1 MPSSSRSP
9 KGCAL
14 PLGEVIEEG
23 SGDTLVAL
31 LHGVL
36 DRGRSFERVAALLH
50 DEARTIRYDRR
61 GYDGMPDDDYADIW
75 GHADDL
81 LGLLDGRPAVV
92 VGHSFGGMTALAA
105 ARQAPEL
112 VRAVVLYEMA
122 VAWAPEWNDAPMIG
136 VLADPDPEGAGLRL
150 LFPDFDSLPAEVR
163 ARRRAQAAAFI
174 AEERSVRIGR
184 PAFSFADVHVPV
196 LYGRGD
202 QPVFEG
208 VVEHLRR
215 HLPRFA
221 DVRLPGSGHDPHRH
235 EPERFADLVRRG
247 VALAAGLG

>member
-1 MPSSSRSP
+1 MPSSSRWP
-9 KGCAL
+9 TGCAL
-14 PLGEVIEEG
+14 PLGDVVEEG
-23 SGDTLVAL
+23 SGDALVAL

-36 DRGRSFERVAALLH
+36 DRGRSFEGVAALLH

-61 GYDGMPDDDYADIW
+61 GYDGMPDDEYADIW

-81 LGLLDGRPAVV
+81 LGILDGRPAVV

-105 ARQAPEL
+105 ALKAPEL

-122 VAWAPEWNDAPMIG
+122 VAWAPEWDDAPMIG

-150 LFPDFDSLPAEVR
+150 LFRDLDSAPPEVQ
-163 ARRRAQAAAFI
+163 ARRRNQARAFI

-184 PAFSFADVHVPV
+184 PAFSLGDVQAPV

-202 QPVFEG
+202 QQVFEG

-215 HLPRFA
+215 HLPRFE
-221 DVRLPGSGHDPHRH
+221 DVHLPGSGHDPHRH
-235 EPERFADLVRRG
+235 EPERFAELVRRG